1 MTFTAFRETWIQ
13 SNFLIATLSY
23 WPEPATPNNINAA
36 MLKFIVE
43 LIESSEV
50 ESYARAKFFSGYQ
63 LDFATKSIIR
73 VTSSVTNWGSPI
85 MPTSMNPRIII
96 EMA

>member
-1 MTFTAFRETWIQ
+1 MGTSKDRSIAKTDLDKLGAIRVGGVAYRMTFTAFSETWIQ

-36 MLKFIVE
+36 MLEFIVE

-50 ESYARAKFFSGYQ
+50 ESYAR
-63 LDFATKSIIR
+63 
-73 VTSSVTNWGSPI
+73 
-85 MPTSMNPRIII
+85 
-96 EMA
+96 